1 MVARL
6 TFFFVGVT
14 FAYPRFVAW
23 ASRIPAN
30 EEIVSVSSDVFVQK
44 RRGRQATL
52 RLPHGPP
59 PEFAQLVKV
68 AEGMREMSSRNR
80 GTFAYLGDNASVHL
94 MNTAEEYSVELLHA
108 AGVARGS
115 LSARQDLIERS
126 RSLLDIL
133 YPVKPEHEWLDAAK
147 QYVPIMSFVDANFAR
162 LRQTCSGETL
172 DKPIYGVS
180 REGCATACDVKDD
193 GCIGFSYYGNDDR
206 SLCFLFSKFS
216 SVTYYPECEALD
228 LRASML
234 GGQRG
239 RDGLF
244 GVKGEAG
251 ALELRASTFGGQ
263 RGVVKVS
270 KWECDSKD
278 ALPFQS
284 TTTESGI
291 TRIESLN
298 IGTGKYKEVLEIPKS
313 WTVPAFRS
321 INSCAINPRDGILHC
336 SMEINNKGSFLVR
349 IDKTQVAFVTKLPG
363 WRYAATFD
371 DHGNYYLYGNSGL
384 SVIADVTNMPSY
396 EDLHDLRP
404 QEEFTHPK
412 DVPMGA
418 DLVPLTKDLENNG
431 IHTYLLSVQDT
442 NLHVVRVSTTPWK
455 HWELHCEGKGLEPRP
470 LTWGSAWSFGG
481 KYYFAPDSGEGVH
494 ELDIES
500 IKLVDGGT
508 GRVKLNWVSPAQVT
522 DWNDGF
528 NCFSGHDPFDP
539 DYMKE
544 WDCSKQPRALQV
556 TTTHLTVPTTPK
568 SKSYVEYLN
577 IEEGKYELLF
587 EIQKSWTDPPFN
599 CINSCS
605 ISPKDNIIHCTMEI
619 DNRGSFLVR
628 IDDTKVGYVA
638 KVPGWQYAGIF
649 DSKGNYYMYGNS
661 GISVMNFVNI
671 LPTKKSYL
679 ELGHE
684 QHYNGP
690 HSMQMGADLAV
701 LETAEL
707 EGKSETYLLAVESS
721 HLHIARVTELPLKQW
736 KLWGYGLPQS
746 ESAITWGS
754 AWNFDGGIFFAPD
767 SAEGVFQLLTNTIDL
782 QQKNARFVKVGN
794 SQKTNW
800 NDGFS
805 CSQNISPF
813 SFSLLDKSQPQA
825 KAPTVRAFA
834 DVQSKHEAHKA
845 PEHVQCMAKLSRFQ
859 VSKPPIANVSRAA
872 FCF

>member
-1 MVARL
+1 MAVRL
-6 TFFFVGVT
+6 TFFVTMAFAHPRSASCSTSFLEDGDVVPVAGGACLQRGSGRPGIVGSPHVD
-14 FAYPRFVAW
+14 R
-23 ASRIPAN
+23 
-30 EEIVSVSSDVFVQK
+30 EIAHV
-44 RRGRQATL
+44 
-52 RLPHGPP
+52 
-59 PEFAQLVKV
+59 VKV
-68 AEGMREMSSRNR
+68 AEHLRETSSKNR

-94 MNTAEEYSVELLHA
+94 MNTAEELGDELLHA
-108 AGVARGS
+108 AMVAQRS
-115 LSARQDLIERS
+115 LSAGQGLTERS
-126 RSLLDIL
+126 RSLLDAMK
-133 YPVKPEHEWLDAAK
+133 PVKPARESLDAAQ
-147 QYVPIMSFVDANFAR
+147 QYGPIMGFIDANFTQTK
-162 LRQTCSGETL
+162 QTCSGDTL

-180 REGCATACDVKDD
+180 RNGCATACDAKTDS
-193 GCIGFSYYGNDDR
+193 CIGFSYYDNGDS
-206 SLCFLFSKFS
+206 SLCFLFSKIS
-216 SVTYYPECEALD
+216 SVTYYPKCEALEQ
-228 LRASML
+228 RASMHS
-234 GGQRG
+234 GQHAS
-239 RDGLF
+239 RDRKSNLI
-244 GVKGEAG
+244 
-251 ALELRASTFGGQ
+251 
-263 RGVVKVS
+263 VS
-270 KWECDSKD
+270 KWECDLKN

-371 DHGNYYLYGNSGL
+371 DHGNYYIYGNSGL
-384 SVIADVTNMPSY
+384 SVIAKVTEMPSFD
-396 EDLHDLRP
+396 DLHELRP
-404 QEEFTHPK
+404 HEEFTWPK
-412 DVPMGA
+412 DFPMGA